1 MVLFTDSLDT
11 LTPDQL
17 QGFFVGWPN
26 PPYPAPYLELLTL
39 STYSQQWYCPSSR
52 ILNAS

>member
-26 PPYPAPYLELLTL
+26 SPSPATHLKLLQT
-39 STYSQQWYCPSSR
+39 SAEV
-52 ILNAS
+52 ILAV